1 VITKPPRGW
10 LFYDQYLITKYIGWP
25 CWMAAAFFVA
35 LFGNLLPRWMPE
47 WAAILVVALVS
58 VSGLV
63 ACATWRARRR
73 ASGQG

>member
-35 LFGNLLPRWMPE
+35 LFGNLLPRWMPD
-47 WAAILVVALVS
+47 WAAMLIVAPVSIGALVLCG
-58 VSGLV
+58 VR
-63 ACATWRARRR
+63 RARHLK
-73 ASGQG
+73 SEQG